1 MYNSDPVK
9 FFFYAKGGKDF
20 YSFLMQFNH
29 WNMEE
34 KQQSQIIALFLLKSE
49 YSSCTKEL
57 SLGELKN
64 PFKYYEIRMNKH
76 VHPSTS
82 HVSCIYY
89 LWLLSMYMT
98 VYSNWIK
105 GISF

>member
-1 MYNSDPVK
+1 
-9 FFFYAKGGKDF
+9 
-20 YSFLMQFNH
+20 
-29 WNMEE
+29 MEE

-49 YSSCTKEL
+49 HSSCTKEL

-98 VYSNWIK
+98 VYCN
-105 GISF
+105 